1 MPFSGQAAHAIYWKV
16 EGLGDAPWLVLLN
29 SIGTDMDLW
38 DAALPA
44 LRRRRSILRI
54 DTRGHGASGIPV
66 GDYTIQELTQDV
78 ARVMDAAGV
87 RQATIAGVSLGGM
100 IAMELAVS
108 RPELASAL
116 IPICTSATMDPM
128 AWRAR
133 IDQVRERGM
142 SGIVDMVMGRFLS
155 PGFVAVRPEVEA
167 TVRRALLTMSPEAY
181 CGCAAAI
188 RDMSLREKLRE
199 IRCPTLIMTG
209 RRDVSTPFEG
219 HGEHILAGIRGASHI
234 ELDAAHLAP
243 LEAPDELAG
252 AILSF
257 LEN

>member
-1 MPFSGQAAHAIYWKV
+1 MPFSGQAACALYWKV
-16 EGLGDAPWLVLLN
+16 EGSGDAPWLILLN

-38 DAALPA
+38 DAALPV

-54 DTRGHGASGIPV
+54 DTRGHGASGIPA
-66 GDYTIQELTQDV
+66 GDYTMQELAQDV
-78 ARVMDAAGV
+78 ARVMDAAGA

-100 IAMELAVS
+100 IAMELAAS

-116 IPICTSATMDPM
+116 ILICTSVSMDPA

-133 IDQVRERGM
+133 IDQVREHGM
-142 SGIVDMVMGRFLS
+142 RGIVDVVMDRFLS
-155 PGFVAVRPEVEA
+155 PGFVARRPEVEA
-167 TVRRALLTMSPEAY
+167 TVRRALLTMSPEGY

-188 RDMSLREKLRE
+188 RDMSLREKMSE
-199 IRCPTLIMTG
+199 IGCPTLIVTG

-219 HGEHILAGIRGASHI
+219 HGEYILAGIHGAFHV